1 MVQQDHF
8 MYILLYCSRKL
19 LQPVKINFGQLQ
31 RTWLHVIFL
40 YQISLLSSIDCHC
53 NLRLCE
59 FWLLSLIFSQLV
71 HNYCKLE

>member
-31 RTWLHVIFL
+31 RTWLHVIFFYIKYHCYL
-40 YQISLLSSIDCHC
+40 ALIVIVILGYVNLGYCH
-53 NLRLCE
+53 
-59 FWLLSLIFSQLV
+59 
-71 HNYCKLE
+71 